1 MKRLITV
8 AIVLILGLSSAWADD
23 WNPITP
29 PVAPDARQGH
39 TMVTLPDG
47 RVFLFAGVDAQ
58 DVLMNDLS
66 ELDSYAWNAI
76 TPNNSPPPIRKDHQA
91 WARADLMYIYG
102 GYGENGALDDLW
114 SYNSTTNTWQEEQIS
129 GPGPVA
135 RHGHATTTLTDGSE
149 IIVCGTDVNG
159 DPLNDCWKL
168 NPDNTFTQLQ
178 DAPYAYTGHS
188 MELSPDG
195 EWLYVFGKP
204 GSLGIYRTSTD
215 RWSLVSGGPP
225 NGPGCCTS
233 RGVNAAGEP
242 VVFIF
247 GGKDINGN
255 EMSDV
260 YEYNLYGGEL
270 TQRGDMPQP
279 IVNGADAQLPVVPP
293 GKQQFGNNW
302 LVFGGL
308 SGGIPTNNSYAFT
321 PISAPDTITVV
332 SPMDSVFADSVM
344 MIWNPA
350 EPWQATHYQL
360 QVASDSAMTIFF
372 ADTIVTDTS
381 YLVKELI
388 NNTDYWWQV
397 RGYNAGGW
405 GPYNDPVHFL
415 VEYVTSSDVTFI
427 NGSNTVM
434 NYEQTSPSPP
444 QDNWP
449 FGQFSLSGDAQG
461 ATLNSVTVTLGGTYD
476 SGDLGSN
483 PFRLYANNSNNFG
496 TATEIGIDVADPGS
510 GSDVTFSSLNDAI
523 PSGTRYYWV
532 TADISGTAT
541 GDDNINGTID
551 GSGDLGITDGTLIE
565 SNYGKLNA
573 GSDVSLPVELSAF
586 TAQFIGSFPILCW
599 TTQSEADNAGWNVY
613 RGDYRDAFIN
623 GEAIQINPELIEG
636 AGTTSI
642 PTNYTFEDEYDVIQG
657 TEYWY
662 ILESVDYS
670 GATQI
675 HGSVSLII
683 PEEGTT
689 PELPQQ
695 TLLIGNYPNPFNP
708 LTKID
713 FTVKENET
721 AELTIY
727 NLRGQQVEKR
737 VFDAGDHSYVW
748 DATEYGSGIY
758 FYSLKS
764 ASYSRISKMI
774 MLK

>member
-1 MKRLITV
+1 MKR
-8 AIVLILGLSSAWADD
+8 AIIFTIVMLLGLASVWADD
-23 WNPITP
+23 WNPLTDP
-29 PVAPDARQGH
+29 RAPSPRQGH
-39 TMVTLPDG
+39 GTVTLGINPLFFVYLFGGEDAEGILLNDTYEFDEDG
-47 RVFLFAGVDAQ
+47 WDEVIA
-58 DVLMNDLS
+58 
-66 ELDSYAWNAI
+66 
-76 TPNNSPPPIRKDHQA
+76 NNSPPPARRDHQA

-159 DPLNDCWKL
+159 DPLDDCWKL

-178 DAPYAYTGHS
+178 DAPHAYTGHS
-188 MELSPDG
+188 LELSPDG

-360 QVASDSAMTIFF
+360 LVASDSAMTIFF

-405 GPYNDPVHFL
+405 GPYNNPVHFL
-415 VEYVTSSDVTFI
+415 V
-427 NGSNTVM
+427 
-434 NYEQTSPSPP
+434 
-444 QDNWP
+444 
-449 FGQFSLSGDAQG
+449 
-461 ATLNSVTVTLGGTYD
+461 
-476 SGDLGSN
+476 
-483 PFRLYANNSNNFG
+483 NFVVS
-496 TATEIGIDVADPGS
+496 I
-510 GSDVTFSSLNDAI
+510 
-523 PSGTRYYWV
+523 
-532 TADISGTAT
+532 
-541 GDDNINGTID
+541 DDNPHQN
-551 GSGDLGITDGTLIE
+551 STLA
-565 SNYGKLNA
+565 L
-573 GSDVSLPVELSAF
+573 
-586 TAQFIGSFPILCW
+586 
-599 TTQSEADNAGWNVY
+599 
-613 RGDYRDAFIN
+613 
-623 GEAIQINPELIEG
+623 
-636 AGTTSI
+636 TTS
-642 PTNYTFEDEYDVIQG
+642 
-657 TEYWY
+657 
-662 ILESVDYS
+662 
-670 GATQI
+670 
-675 HGSVSLII
+675 
-683 PEEGTT
+683 
-689 PELPQQ
+689 
-695 TLLIGNYPNPFNP
+695 PNPFNDHISISFSLQEP
-708 LTKID
+708 QQVTCSLYNMKGEKIQTL
-713 FTVKENET
+713 FSGQSPVGFNEH
-721 AELTIY
+721 EKNIV
-727 NLRGQQVEKR
+727 NLR
-737 VFDAGDHSYVW
+737 
-748 DATEYGSGIY
+748 SGVYLIKLQSQNSEEIQKIIH
-758 FYSLKS
+758 F
-764 ASYSRISKMI
+764 
-774 MLK
+774 